1 MYYINNVLYIY
12 IYISYICIYIYIYH
26 MYIYRIYI
34 YISCLYIYICMHAIY
49 IYIYI
54 DVKYPLQI
62 NDIKPS
68 HQRSR
73 QRSLQRH
80 QGLRPVGGASADC
93 AEDGP
98 VEGARH
104 PWVARKD
111 FSREIDIRNVL
122 GTCFEHGIL
131 GDFLKMGFL
140 GTMMLLHSF
149 LGDFRGI

>member
-1 MYYINNVLYIY
+1 MFIYMYACYIY
-12 IYISYICIYIYIYH
+12 IH
-26 MYIYRIYI
+26 
-34 YISCLYIYICMHAIY
+34 
-49 IYIYI
+49 I

-131 GDFLKMGFL
+131 GDFLKMRFL
-140 GTMMLLHSF
+140 GTMMLLHSLF
-149 LGDFRGI
+149 CGF

>member
-1 MYYINNVLYIY
+1 MFIYMYACYIY
-12 IYISYICIYIYIYH
+12 IH
-26 MYIYRIYI
+26 
-34 YISCLYIYICMHAIY
+34 
-49 IYIYI
+49 I

-140 GTMMLLHSF
+140 GTMMLLHSCLGILEGSNGISLGFKRSNPCLMFF
-149 LGDFRGI
+149 LL